1 MSHQDYTATISAKI
15 TAKEAIDRIS
25 RVPDWWT
32 KGFMGASEKPGDI
45 FTVRFGETFVD
56 FQVIELIPEKR
67 IVWQVTDC
75 NLYFVPNKKEW
86 NHTRVVWE
94 VSSDK
99 GLTTVRM
106 THVGLVPEHQCYEN
120 CERGWNFYV
129 TESLRKLLTENKGLP
144 DGSLTV
150 KLKAA
155 MAELRAA
162 SKKAPYTD
170 DEIENMD
177 LDAALAALNM
187 HGR

>member
-1 MSHQDYTATISAKI
+1 MTQKDYTATISAKI

-32 KGFMGASEKPGDI
+32 KGFTGVSEKAGDT

-56 FQVIELIPEKR
+56 FRVTEVIPEKC

-75 NLYFVPNKKEW
+75 NLYFVPHKKEW
-86 NHTRVVWE
+86 NSTRVVWD

-99 GLTTVRM
+99 GLTSVRM

-120 CERGWNFYV
+120 CEKGWNFYV

-144 DGSLTV
+144 DGSLAV

-162 SKKAPYTD
+162 GKQAPYTD
-170 DEIENMD
+170 DDIENMD
-177 LDAALAALNM
+177 LDAALTALKL